1 MAAVEPEKRIS
12 LKLMAL
18 KEQSKVIFAEAR
30 KDFVDVLVENLP
42 KECLRTDMCE
52 DMLLRPRNSMEA
64 YCRNLKINIDDTEPT
79 QTVLTDLFLG
89 KLRRDI
95 LHESGRITSWNLK
108 ANNSDEI
115 EVKIVL
121 RKSNGKILLA
131 EGKADF
137 ADLIFSLLTI
147 PLGGAL
153 QLMVGCSYVGSV
165 DGLYK
170 SVVDLD
176 EHYFTTKE
184 VKYKFVDPLLAPQFK
199 LSNLLPLSC
208 YNFPNYYY
216 LSCNRSKI
224 ENYCLTTRYILP
236 TSSTSCV
243 SSVYVDPLSDPINN
257 GEGYIKGPTTY
268 IATDDLVVTPSS
280 PISVMSLLSG
290 MSFPVD
296 DLEEKVGVRILQASL
311 ISTSALTLGLSHLLT
326 KVKEN

>member
-1 MAAVEPEKRIS
+1 
-12 LKLMAL
+12 
-18 KEQSKVIFAEAR
+18 
-30 KDFVDVLVENLP
+30 
-42 KECLRTDMCE
+42 
-52 DMLLRPRNSMEA
+52 
-64 YCRNLKINIDDTEPT
+64 
-79 QTVLTDLFLG
+79 LTDLFLG

-208 YNFPNYYY
+208 DNFPNYYY

-257 GEGYIKGPTTY
+257 GEGYIKGPKTY

-280 PISVMSLLSG
+280 PISVMSLLSS

-296 DLEEKVGVRILQASL
+296 DLEEKVVRIGTVELRVVKCKDCAFYNL
-311 ISTSALTLGLSHLLT
+311 LFRIS
-326 KVKEN
+326 